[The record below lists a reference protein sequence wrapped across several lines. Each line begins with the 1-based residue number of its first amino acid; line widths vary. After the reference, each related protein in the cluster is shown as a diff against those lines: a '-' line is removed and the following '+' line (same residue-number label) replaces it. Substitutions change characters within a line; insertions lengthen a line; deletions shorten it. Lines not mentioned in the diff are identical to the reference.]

1 MNLETMIE
9 LRALLADFYPDVVS
23 IRRVLHDAGIDASR
37 LQLNATPLDSWH
49 MVLTEAKKRGQIAA
63 LLEIVKADYESNP
76 NVQHIYSEY
85 YRAAQLTP
93 LEREEEPQKPNIPEK
108 KVAWLRQHPVICF
121 GSLAFMSLLFGLFW
135 WNLDKFRPA
144 PASSLCPAD
153 RDCLLVADFA
163 PTDHPLAV
171 EITRNI
177 KTELDSQ
184 EQPSTHIF
192 AVRQAGEVT
201 DAEAARQLASREQAL
216 VVVWGEIF
224 SQLKEVKIF
233 FAVTDQLGV
242 GESHQVRP
250 YRAEFFAL
258 MAQQLACQQRCFE
271 DASTVSSTVDQIS
284 TVIAYTAAG
293 LLHYAN
299 DQPEAADRDFTT
311 ALLCSGQPVDL
322 TVTDPVITP
331 ANPVTVTTKRLTT
344 VGLSTCATS
353 QAIAGFNPAAIYYY
367 AGKAKILVGD
377 YGTAIAYLQRAAIV
391 NPQDPAAPL
400 AIATAYQSWLNQN
413 DAPQAQA
420 ALTQARQRATALR
433 AELLPQGVS
442 QQLAAIEYELGLI
455 AELAGDLPTAQKKYA
470 AAVDGFGR
478 SNSAAY
484 VSLMALGRV
493 QRTARQVE
501 TAIDIFGQA
510 MNLDKNVPWAYLE
523 LAQVYGAER
532 LKAETQ
538 LQAARQVAPNQP
550 AVAIVEADLCERW
563 QDYACAEAAYTRAL
577 DQRPTSGWLEGRVG
591 DFYRLREDWE
601 QAATHYELAVQA
613 RPNDTWAHDR
623 LAFAYLQLG
632 NYAEAAK
639 HYALTLELSHP
650 QNRVAARYCALG
662 QAQDLAGEP
671 QAALANYRI
680 CVDGLKD
687 EAQRAIV
694 KEWIATIEAAQDSQ

>member
-37 LQLNATPLDSWH
+37 LQLNAAPLDSWH
-49 MVLTEAKKRGQIAA
+49 AVLIEAEQHGQLEA
-63 LLEIVKADYESNP
+63 LLAIVNGEYGDNP
-76 NVQHIYSEY
+76 QFQQLYLTFDCITNPLPSKSEHEPSI
-85 YRAAQLTP
+85 THT
-93 LEREEEPQKPNIPEK
+93 LENIT
-108 KVAWLRQHPVICF
+108 WLRKHPAVWQ
-121 GSLAFMSLLFGLFW
+121 GSLVLVLLLSTVFW
-135 WNLDKFRPA
+135 WNLDKFRSPA
-144 PASSLCPAD
+144 PLLCPAE
-153 RDCLLVADFA
+153 RRCLLVADFA
-163 PTDHPLAV
+163 PATHPLAA
-171 EITRNI
+171 ELTRKI
-177 KTELDSQ
+177 KAELDNQ
-184 EQPSTHIF
+184 ERLSPNIF
-192 AVRQAGEVT
+192 AVRHAGAVT

-250 YRAEFFAL
+250 YRAEFFAS

-322 TVTDPVITP
+322 TVTDPAVTSLT
-331 ANPVTVTTKRLTT
+331 PVTVTST
-344 VGLSTCATS
+344 LSTTAVVPACATDK
-353 QAIAGFNPAAIYYY
+353 ALAGFNPAAIYYY

-377 YGTAIAYLQRAAIV
+377 YGTALAYLQRAALV

-400 AIATAYQSWLNQN
+400 AIATAYQSWLNQD

-433 AELLPQGVS
+433 AELLPQGAF
-442 QQLAAIEYELGLI
+442 QQIAAVDYELGLI
-455 AELAGDLPTAQKKYA
+455 AELAGDRPTAQAKYA
-470 AAVDGFGR
+470 AAADGFGR

-484 VSLMALGRV
+484 VALMALGRV

-550 AVAIVEADLCERW
+550 AVAIVEADLCERL

-632 NYAEAAK
+632 NYAEAAQ
-639 HYALTLELSHP
+639 HYALTLDLSHP
-650 QNRVAARYCALG
+650 QNRVAVRYCALG
-662 QAQDLAGEP
+662 KAQDLAGEP
-671 QAALANYRI
+671 QGALDNYQK
-680 CVDGLKD
+680 CVTGLTD
-687 EAQRAIV
+687 AAQREAVEKRITAIV
-694 KEWIATIEAAQDSQ
+694 AAQDSE